1 MRTNIRPFLRF
12 AAFFLVLAL
21 AVALANTCL
30 IQTDTFVALM
40 MDELKNSRDIELA
53 AVSYT
58 HLNQYKNPSV
68 VPLS

>member
-40 MDELKNSRDIELA
+40 MDELKNSRDI
-53 AVSYT
+53 
-58 HLNQYKNPSV
+58 
-68 VPLS
+68 

>member
-1 MRTNIRPFLRF
+1 MIFGRFLFVRTNIRPFLRF

-40 MDELKNSRDIELA
+40 MDELKNSRDKKKKTKI
-53 AVSYT
+53 
-58 HLNQYKNPSV
+58 KKKIKI
-68 VPLS
+68 